1 VASGWSFGI
10 SLRRGEPFCEV
21 SPETKEG
28 NQYIKMEIFLRR
40 FFAFNTKTILVAF
53 TLIALSTA
61 PSHAC
66 SDLPNI
72 CEQQQQELINQNNE
86 LAREQEEYS
95 QWVQEENNGNT
106 EQEVA
111 PPPAADPMQA
121 QLNLALANVLA
132 AGNAVK
138 DKAALMKDPK
148 YKRFA
153 QGSWSYFQDSNSK
166 KPGEFCAAFFTREQ
180 GFVMLS
186 GPGSDYAGAMLTFW
200 GLDIPKPKALRKI
213 KVTLKQPPDK
223 PQTVTAFNYF
233 NPAQGMGAIAFAVPT
248 IEAALTNI
256 LDKQDFELITEG
268 KRVAKVTWHSGL
280 AMKKKLT
287 ACVAKRAAGN

>member
-1 VASGWSFGI
+1 MSFTG
-10 SLRRGEPFCEV
+10 SHYSRYDAGQYLEEETYLRR
-21 SPETKEG
+21 
-28 NQYIKMEIFLRR
+28 Y
-40 FFAFNTKTILVAF
+40 FNLISNIILAALA
-53 TLIALSTA
+53 LIALGAA
-61 PSHAC
+61 PSQAC

-72 CEQQQQELINQNNE
+72 CEQREQELINQNNE

-95 QWVQEENNGNT
+95 QWVQDENNGNT
-106 EQEVA
+106 QQEVA
-111 PPPAADPMQA
+111 PPPAADLMQA

-148 YKRFA
+148 YKRFV

-200 GLDIPKPKALRKI
+200 GLDIPKPTALRKI